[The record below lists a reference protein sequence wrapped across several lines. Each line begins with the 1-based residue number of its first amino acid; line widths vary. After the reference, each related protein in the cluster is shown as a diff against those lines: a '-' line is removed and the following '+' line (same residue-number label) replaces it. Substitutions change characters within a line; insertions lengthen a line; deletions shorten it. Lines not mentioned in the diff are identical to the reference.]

1 MPASAASEGMPIPNP
16 APRPAARALF
26 LLLSV
31 PDAGALAS
39 AAAGHV
45 PDAGFWPPDDGLRV
59 GAGPVLVDGESE
71 AEAMGDIVYP
81 ATKSVPF

>member
-1 MPASAASEGMPIPNP
+1 MPASAASEGMPVPNP

-31 PDAGALAS
+31 PDAEALAS
-39 AAAGHV
+39 AVAGH
-45 PDAGFWPPDDGLRV
+45 AGSWPADDGLRV